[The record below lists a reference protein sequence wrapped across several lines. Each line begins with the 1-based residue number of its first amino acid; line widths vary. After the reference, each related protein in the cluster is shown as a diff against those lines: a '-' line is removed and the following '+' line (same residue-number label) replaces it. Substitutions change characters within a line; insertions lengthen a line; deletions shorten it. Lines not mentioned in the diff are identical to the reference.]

1 MAVYQSADQLY
12 NVMQQLVT
20 AIETQYPQ
28 ATEAM
33 LKSKLVIRFI
43 CRQPDGEMVVDA
55 RKRPL
60 QIHYGTSLVKPQL
73 DIHLD
78 ADTLHQIL
86 LGELNL
92 IKALGSKKVEPKGPI
107 FKAISLAP
115 LFEQAQSV
123 YPEILAASH

>member
-1 MAVYQSADQLY
+1 MAVYQSAEQLY
-12 NVMQQLVT
+12 NIMQQLV
-20 AIETQYPQ
+20 AEIEGRYPQ

-33 LKSKLVIRFI
+33 LKSKLVIRFV

-60 QIHYGTSLVKPQL
+60 QILYGTSAVKPQL

-86 LGELNL
+86 LGNLNL
-92 IKALGSKKVEPKGPI
+92 VKALGSKKVQPKGPVW
-107 FKAISLAP
+107 KVISLAP
-115 LFEQAQSV
+115 LFEQAQTV
-123 YPEILAASH
+123 YPQILKANQ